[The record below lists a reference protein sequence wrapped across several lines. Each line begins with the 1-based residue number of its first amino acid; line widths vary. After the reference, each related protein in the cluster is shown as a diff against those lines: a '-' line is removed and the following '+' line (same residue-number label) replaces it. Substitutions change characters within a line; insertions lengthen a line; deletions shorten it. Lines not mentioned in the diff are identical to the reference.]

1 MFAVIWLLLH
11 TFLNEFSLI
20 INTNN
25 VDVAAI
31 NAKPDGVAIAVN
43 VASAYDITLI
53 VFPNRQREIYV
64 STLVTH
70 KICSTLA
77 SPHEQ

>member
-25 VDVAAI
+25 ANVAVI
-31 NAKPDGVAIAVN
+31 NAKPDGVATVVN
-43 VASAYDITLI
+43 VASAYDIPFI
-53 VFPNRQREIYV
+53 VFLNRQREIYV

>member
-1 MFAVIWLLLH
+1 MFAVIRLLLQ
-11 TFLNEFSLI
+11 TFLNEFLLI
-20 INTNN
+20 SNTNN
-25 VDVAAI
+25 VNVAVI
-31 NAKPDGVAIAVN
+31 NAKPDGVATAVN
-43 VASAYDITLI
+43 VASAYDIPLI
-53 VFPNRQREIYV
+53 VFLNRQREIYV